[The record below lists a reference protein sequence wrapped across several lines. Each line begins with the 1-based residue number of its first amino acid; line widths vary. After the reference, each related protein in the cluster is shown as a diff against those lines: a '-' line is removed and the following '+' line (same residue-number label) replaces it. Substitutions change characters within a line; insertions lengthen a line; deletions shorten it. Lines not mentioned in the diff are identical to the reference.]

1 MVIANENQLARLGL
15 SPLSHKF
22 DMSGAEAGLVLGVIS
37 SIIAIVDAT
46 KKVYDAATD
55 TKGLPEA
62 FREVAGR
69 LPIVESILGSAK
81 QNIEEKGVKNDSRK
95 GVENTVKACKEKA
108 EKLQELFN
116 KVVPGEGAS
125 RMERYRMALKVPGKG
140 HKVEKLMQGIL
151 EDVNLLMGEK
161 SINSAGKAQQE
172 QILKAIKEI
181 AAVAPSVPE
190 QEIQQTGFTNSNYG
204 SGTQYNAQG
213 ENVAQG
219 NAQLYNSAGGS
230 MSFGRG

>member
-1 MVIANENQLARLGL
+1 
-15 SPLSHKF
+15 
-22 DMSGAEAGLVLGVIS
+22 MSGAEAIAVLGVIS
-37 SIIAIVDAT
+37 SIVSIVDGT
-46 KKVYDAATD
+46 KKVFEAAKD

-69 LPIVESILGSAK
+69 LPVVESILGSAK
-81 QNIEEKGVKNDSRK
+81 QNIEEKGVNNDSRK
-95 GVENTVKACKEKA
+95 GVENIVKACKEKA

-116 KVVPGEGAS
+116 KVVSGEGAS
-125 RMERYRMALKVPGKG
+125 RVERYCKAAKVPGKG

-151 EDVNLLMGEK
+151 DDVNILIGEK
-161 SINSAGKAQQE
+161 GINSATKAQQE
-172 QILKAIKEI
+172 QILKAVNEI

-190 QEIQQTGFTNSNYG
+190 QEFQQTGFTNSNSG

-213 ENVAQG
+213 DNVAQG
-219 NAQLYNSAGGS
+219 NAQQYNTAGGSMYNSAGGS

>member
-1 MVIANENQLARLGL
+1 
-15 SPLSHKF
+15 
-22 DMSGAEAGLVLGVIS
+22 MSGAEAIAVLGVIS
-37 SIIAIVDAT
+37 SIVSIVDGT
-46 KKVYDAATD
+46 RKVFEAAKD

-81 QNIEEKGVKNDSRK
+81 QNIEEKGINNDSRK
-95 GVENTVKACKEKA
+95 GVEDMVKACKEKA
-108 EKLQELFN
+108 EKLQELFD

-125 RMERYRMALKVPGKG
+125 RVERYRKAANVPGKG

-151 EDVNLLMGEK
+151 EDVNLLAGEK
-161 SINSAGKAQQE
+161 GINSASKTQQE
-172 QILKAIKEI
+172 QILKALRDI

-190 QEIQQTGFTNSNYG
+190 QEFQQTGFTNSNYG
-204 SGTQYNAQG
+204 FGAQYNAQG

-219 NAQLYNSAGGS
+219 NARQFNSAGGS
-230 MSFGRG
+230 MSFGKA

>member
-1 MVIANENQLARLGL
+1 
-15 SPLSHKF
+15 
-22 DMSGAEAGLVLGVIS
+22 MSGAEAIVVLEAIAAILT
-37 SIIAIVDAT
+37 IIDAS
-46 KKVYDAATD
+46 KEVFEAAKD

-81 QNIEEKGVKNDSRK
+81 QNIEENGVKNDSRK
-95 GVENTVKACKEKA
+95 GVENILEACKEKA
-108 EKLQELFN
+108 EKLKLLFKN
-116 KVVPGEGAS
+116 VVHGEGAP
-125 RMERYRMALKVPGKG
+125 RMERYRKALKVPGKG

-151 EDVNLLMGEK
+151 EDVNLLIGEK
-161 SINSAGKAQQE
+161 GINSASKAQQE

-181 AAVAPSVPE
+181 AAVAPSIPE

-204 SGTQYNAQG
+204 SGTQNNAQG

-219 NAQLYNSAGGS
+219 NGKVFHNTGP
-230 MSFGRG
+230 MTFGKE